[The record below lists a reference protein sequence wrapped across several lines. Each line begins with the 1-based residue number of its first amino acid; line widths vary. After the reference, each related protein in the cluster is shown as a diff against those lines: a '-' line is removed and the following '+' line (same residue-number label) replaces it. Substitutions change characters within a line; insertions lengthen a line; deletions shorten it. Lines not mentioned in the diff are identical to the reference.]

1 MSRQD
6 ENSALLADNANNHL
20 SYTGNQNGCQD
31 NFKLSKSQ
39 LSDLH
44 NPKSIGSFIKLFGN
58 GTDNFFK
65 YLKTDKSAGISLP
78 EKTDYRKTSRYKHYG
93 DNSLPERIPKSFLQ
107 LVRAAFNDKTMQLLT
122 VAAIVSFVLGLY
134 ELWVQPPQY
143 DPEGNKI
150 NQVDWIEGVAIMIAV
165 FVVVLVSAANDY
177 QKELQFAKLN
187 KKKEDRKII
196 VIRNDQEI
204 LVSIHHI
211 LVGDI
216 ISLQTGD
223 VVPADCVMISGK
235 CEADESSITG
245 ESNTIHKF
253 PIANSLKD
261 FTKYNSGDSHS
272 QKKPLDIGDVSEDD
286 NKVAD
291 CMLISGSRI
300 LSGLGRGIV
309 TSVGINSVY
318 GQTMTSLNAEPESTP
333 LQLHLS
339 QLADNISV
347 YGCVAAIILF
357 LVLFIRY
364 LFYIIPEKGRF
375 HDLDPAQKG
384 SKFMNIFITSIT
396 VIVVAVPEGLP
407 LAVTLALA
415 FATTRMTQDGNLVRV
430 LRSCETMGSAT
441 AVCSD
446 KTGTLTENVM
456 NVVRG
461 FLGNSKFDDN
471 KGLPVSEQKRLNS
484 RKVFEEKCSPSL
496 RTDLLANIVLNST
509 AFENRDFKR
518 KNEDRSSV
526 NKKSPERSSFYARC
540 KSKMSFLKGSKKH
553 DDGDQL
559 FESVNKG
566 KQEPFIGSKTETA
579 LLIMARLSLGLQVGE
594 LQNWRDQPAEKFGIE
609 KIVQTIPFESSRK
622 WAGLVVK
629 YKDSEG
635 KKPFYRLFVKGA
647 AEIVFKK
654 CSYKRNSDDSLKE
667 IDVEAK
673 KQVDGEIKNLA
684 SDALRAI
691 SVAHRDFYELEDWP
705 PEQLRDKDSSNLA
718 APDLLFTNQDIGKG
732 LILDGILGIQDP
744 LRAGVKESVHQC
756 QRAGVTVRM
765 VTGDNILTAKTIAR
779 NCGILSTDV
788 TSEAYSAMEGT
799 EFRKLT
805 KNERIR
811 ILPNLRVLAR
821 SSPEDK
827 RLLVE
832 TLKGMGDVVAVTGD
846 GTNDAP
852 ALKLADV
859 GFSMG
864 ISGTEVAREASDIIL
879 MTDDFSAIV
888 NAIKWGRCVSVSIK
902 KFIQFQLIVNITA
915 VILTFVSS
923 VASSD
928 ETSVLTAVQLL
939 WINLIMDTLAALALA
954 TDKPDPNIMDRKP
967 KGRLTSLISV
977 STWKMILSQAT
988 LQLIVTFILHFYGP
1002 NLFFDKYEDE
1012 ITSHQQQQLNAMT
1025 FNTFV
1030 WLQFFTMLVSRKLD
1044 EGDGI
1049 SNWRDRISAANLNFF
1064 QDLGR
1069 NYYFLTIMAIIG
1081 GCQVIIMFFGG
1092 APFSIARQTKSMWIT
1107 AVLCGMLSLV
1117 MGVLVRMCP
1126 DEVALKLFP
1135 DTFVQKFKYI
1145 FGLEFLRRKHLG
1157 KHDDEE
1163 ALVDEAD
1170 TPESTAFY

>member
-6 ENSALLADNANNHL
+6 ENSALLANNENNKP
-20 SYTGNQNGCQD
+20 SYTGNENGAYD
-31 NFKLSKSQ
+31 NFKLSKNQ

-44 NPKSIGSFIKLFGN
+44 NPKSIRSFVRLFGYESN
-58 GTDNFFK
+58 SLFK
-65 YLKTDKSAGISLP
+65 YLKTDKNAGISLP
-78 EKTDYRKTSRYKHYG
+78 EISNYRKTNRYKNYG

-107 LVRAAFNDKTMQLLT
+107 LVWAAFNDKTMQLLT
-122 VAAIVSFVLGLY
+122 VAAVVSFVLGLY
-134 ELWVQPPQY
+134 ELWMQPPQY

-150 NQVDWIEGVAIMIAV
+150 KQVDWIEGVAIMIAV

-187 KKKEDRKII
+187 KKKENRKII

-204 LVSIHHI
+204 LISIHHV
-211 LVGDI
+211 LVGDV

-245 ESNTIHKF
+245 ESNTIQKF
-253 PIANSLKD
+253 PVDNSLRD
-261 FTKYNSGDSHS
+261 FKKFNSIDSHNHS
-272 QKKPLDIGDVSEDD
+272 KPLDIGDVNEDG
-286 NKVAD
+286 NKIAD

-300 LSGLGRGIV
+300 LSGLGRGVI

-347 YGCVAAIILF
+347 YGCVSAIILF
-357 LVLFIRY
+357 LVLFTRY
-364 LFYIIPEKGRF
+364 LFYIIPEDGRF

-415 FATTRMTQDGNLVRV
+415 FATTRMTKDGNLVRV

-456 NVVRG
+456 TVVRG

-471 KGLPVSEQKRLNS
+471 KSLPVSEQRKLNS
-484 RKVFEEKCSPSL
+484 KKVFEENCSSSL
-496 RTDLLANIVLNST
+496 RNDLLANIVLNST
-509 AFENRDFKR
+509 AFENRDYK
-518 KNEDRSSV
+518 KNDKNTNGSKNMSK
-526 NKKSPERSSFYARC
+526 NLSFLDKC
-540 KSKMSFLKGSKKH
+540 KSRLSFFKKGNRE
-553 DDGDQL
+553 DDEDQL
-559 FESVNKG
+559 FKNVNKG
-566 KQEPFIGSKTETA
+566 RQEPFIGSKTETA
-579 LLIMARLSLGLQVGE
+579 LLSLARFSLGLQPGE
-594 LQNWRDQPAEKFGIE
+594 LQYLRDQPMEKFNIE
-609 KIVQTIPFESSRK
+609 KVVQTIPFESSRK

-629 YKDSEG
+629 YKEG
-635 KKPFYRLFVKGA
+635 KNKKPFYRFFIKGA
-647 AEIVFKK
+647 AEIVSKN
-654 CSYKRNSDDSLKE
+654 CSYKRNSDDTLEE
-667 IDVEAK
+667 INEDNK
-673 KQVDGEIKNLA
+673 KKTDDEIKNLA

-691 SVAHRDFYELEDWP
+691 SVAHKDFCECDSWP
-705 PEQLRDKDSSNLA
+705 PEQLRDKDSPNIA
-718 APDLLFTNQDIGKG
+718 ALDLLFNSQKG
-732 LILDGILGIQDP
+732 LILDGLLGIQDP
-744 LRAGVKESVHQC
+744 LRAGVRESVQQC

-765 VTGDNILTAKTIAR
+765 VTGDNILTAKAIAR
-779 NCGILSTDV
+779 NCAILSTDIS
-788 TSEAYSAMEGT
+788 SEAYSAMEGT

-967 KGRLTSLISV
+967 RGRSTSLISV

-1002 NLFFDKYEDE
+1002 ELFFKKHEDE

-1049 SNWRDRISAANLNFF
+1049 SNWRGRISAANLNFF

-1081 GCQVIIMFFGG
+1081 SCQVLIMFFGG

-1107 AVLCGMLSLV
+1107 AVLCGMLSLI
-1117 MGVLVRMCP
+1117 MGVLVRICP
-1126 DEVALKLFP
+1126 DEVAVKVFP
-1135 DTFVQKFKYI
+1135 AAFVQRFKYV
-1145 FGLEFLRRKHLG
+1145 FGLEFLRKNHTG

-1163 ALVDEAD
+1163 ALLEESDS
-1170 TPESTAFY
+1170 PESTAFY

>member
-1 MSRQD
+1 MSRQG
-6 ENSALLADNANNHL
+6 ENSALLVDSENNHP
-20 SYTGNQNGCQD
+20 SYMGNEDGAYD
-31 NFKLSKSQ
+31 YFRLSKSQ

-44 NPKSIGSFIKLFGN
+44 NPKSIGSFIKLFGYESSS
-58 GTDNFFK
+58 FFK
-65 YLKTDKSAGISLP
+65 YLKTDKNAGISLS
-78 EKTDYRKTSRYKHYG
+78 EKTDYRKTNRYKNYG

-107 LVRAAFNDKTMQLLT
+107 LVWAAFNDKTMQLLT
-122 VAAIVSFVLGLY
+122 VAAVVSFVLGLY
-134 ELWVQPPQY
+134 ELWMQPPQY

-150 NQVDWIEGVAIMIAV
+150 KQVDWIEGVAIMIAV

-187 KKKEDRKII
+187 KKKENRKII

-204 LVSIHHI
+204 LISIHHV
-211 LVGDI
+211 LVGDV

-245 ESNTIHKF
+245 ESNTIQKF
-253 PIANSLKD
+253 PVDNSLRD
-261 FTKYNSGDSHS
+261 FKKFNSSDGHACN
-272 QKKPLDIGDVSEDD
+272 KPLDIGDGNEDGD
-286 NKVAD
+286 KIAD

-300 LSGLGRGIV
+300 LSGLGRGVI
-309 TSVGINSVY
+309 TSVGVNSVY

-357 LVLFIRY
+357 LVLFTRY
-364 LFYIIPEKGRF
+364 LFYIIPEDGRF

-415 FATTRMTQDGNLVRV
+415 FATTRMTKDGNLVRV

-456 NVVRG
+456 SVVRG
-461 FLGNSKFDDN
+461 LLGNSKFNDN
-471 KGLPVSEQKRLNS
+471 KSLPVSEQKKLNS
-484 RKVFEEKCSPSL
+484 KKVFEENCSSSL
-496 RTDLLANIVLNST
+496 RNDLLANIVLNST
-509 AFENRDFKR
+509 AFENREFKKKDKGMNDNTKTSS
-518 KNEDRSSV
+518 KNSSFASKWKSRLSIF
-526 NKKSPERSSFYARC
+526 KKS
-540 KSKMSFLKGSKKH
+540 KGN
-553 DDGDQL
+553 DDEDQL
-559 FESVNKG
+559 FENVNKG

-579 LLIMARLSLGLQVGE
+579 LLSLARLSLGLKVGE
-594 LQNWRDQPAEKFGIE
+594 LQDLRDQPTKKFNIE

-629 YKDSEG
+629 YKDSKG
-635 KKPFYRLFVKGA
+635 KKSFYRFFIKGA
-647 AEIVFKK
+647 AEIVSKN
-654 CSYKRNSDDSLKE
+654 CSYKRNSDDTLEE
-667 IDVEAK
+667 IDEDNK
-673 KQVDGEIKNLA
+673 KKINDEIKNLA

-691 SVAHRDFYELEDWP
+691 SVAHKDFCECESWP
-705 PEQLRDKDSSNLA
+705 PEQLRDKDSPNMA
-718 APDLLFTNQDIGKG
+718 ALNLLFNSQKG
-732 LILDGILGIQDP
+732 LILDGLLGIQDP
-744 LRAGVKESVHQC
+744 LRAGVKESVQQC

-765 VTGDNILTAKTIAR
+765 VTGDNILTAKAIAR
-779 NCGILSTDV
+779 NCGILSTDI

-967 KGRLTSLISV
+967 KGRSTSLISV
-977 STWKMILSQAT
+977 STWKMILSQAI

-1002 NLFFDKYEDE
+1002 ELFFNKHEDQ

-1049 SNWRDRISAANLNFF
+1049 SNWRDRVCAANLNLF

-1081 GCQVIIMFFGG
+1081 GCQVLIMFFGG

-1107 AVLCGMLSLV
+1107 AVLCGMLSLI

-1126 DEVALKLFP
+1126 DEVASKVFP
-1135 DTFVQKFKYI
+1135 AAFVQKFKYV
-1145 FGLEFLRRKHLG
+1145 FGLEFLRKKHIG

-1163 ALVDEAD
+1163 ALLDESD